1 MVMNLI
7 GVERAV
13 STIIPASQANRK
25 TSMQDEID
33 RRDRPP
39 SKSQLKRDA
48 HALQKL
54 GTELLDIPEAEWS
67 QLNLPSDLVTAL
79 REAKRLR
86 SHGARKRQL
95 QYIGKLM
102 RNVDPEPIRQYFHQ
116 LRLKARQQAQRHQ
129 ELEHWRTRLL
139 EEGDAALQ
147 AFMALYTQANRQ
159 HLRQLIRQA
168 RKEQAD
174 NSPPKSS
181 RALFRYIRDLDH

>member
-1 MVMNLI
+1 MDLI
-7 GVERAV
+7 GIERTV

-25 TSMQDEID
+25 KFMQDEID
-33 RRDRPP
+33 PRDRPP

-54 GTELLDIPEAEWS
+54 GTELLDLPESEWS
-67 QLNLPSDLVTAL
+67 QLNLPQDLVAAL

-102 RNVDPEPIRQYFHQ
+102 RNFDPLPIQQHFER
-116 LRLKARQQAQRHQ
+116 LRLKTRQRARRHHEVEQ
-129 ELEHWRTRLL
+129 WRTRLVD
-139 EEGDAALQ
+139 EGDPALE
-147 AFMALYTQANRQ
+147 AFMDQYTQADRQ

-168 RKEQAD
+168 RKEQTE
-174 NSPPKSS
+174 NKPPKAS
-181 RALFRYIRDLDH
+181 RALFRYIRDLEQ

>member
-48 HALQKL
+48 HSLQKL

-67 QLNLPSDLVTAL
+67 QLNLPSDLVIAL

-102 RNVDPEPIRQYFHQ
+102 RNVDAEPIRQYFHQ

-181 RALFRYIRDLDH
+181 RALFRYIRDLAQ

>member
-181 RALFRYIRDLDH
+181 RALFRYIRDLDQ